1 MSEAVK
7 TEEKTKADPMYFVKL
22 ALTLLVTCA
31 IVAGLLGAV
40 NGVTEEPI
48 AAINKAKTEAAMK
61 AVVADPSSTFS
72 DMLEITDSM
81 TAAAAT
87 YKTVVT
93 EVYEVQA
100 GGAPVG
106 YAVKLNASGSQGT
119 IEMMV
124 GVDSENTVTGV
135 SVVSHKETSGIGTK
149 VVGNENGVL
158 DQFIGMSHA
167 GGDLAVG
174 KNVDAITGAT
184 VSSKGVTSGVNGALA
199 VVEAMG

>member
-7 TEEKTKADPMYFVKL
+7 TEEKTSVDPKYFVKL
-22 ALTLLVTCA
+22 ALTLLVTCG

-40 NGVTEEPI
+40 NGVTEGPI
-48 AAINKAKTEAAMK
+48 ADINKAKTEAAMM

-72 DMLEITDSM
+72 DMLEITDGM
-81 TAAAAT
+81 AAAAAT

-93 EVYEVQA
+93 EIYGVQS
-100 GGAPVG
+100 GGAPAG
-106 YAVKLNASGSQGT
+106 YAVKVQASGSQGT

-124 GVDSENTVTGV
+124 GVDSENAVTGV
-135 SVVSHKETSGIGTK
+135 SIVSHKETSGIGTK
-149 VVGNENGVL
+149 VADNENGVL

-167 GGDLAVG
+167 DGDLAVG